1 MDNPGGRDKMG
12 ATLPYQMVSKR
23 LGRAREREAVVQSEE
38 RGGRVDRVWTTGP
51 VSLTRVYTSLGGW
64 DQPVERPG
72 TKGITVNIL
81 GGD

>member
-38 RGGRVDRVWTTGP
+38 RGGRLD
-51 VSLTRVYTSLGGW
+51 
-64 DQPVERPG
+64 
-72 TKGITVNIL
+72 
-81 GGD
+81 